1 MLACSFKAAA
11 AAYPR
16 SKWPRKVRAKR
27 DGAVLEPTVDSFDVT
42 VAPGEGVQAAV
53 DRCPP
58 GGCVLLLPG
67 VHAGPLVLGPREV
80 VNGEGPPVQVA
91 DKEVHVFGRGRATLR
106 AAAGDVLTS
115 AALVSTIDGLAVR
128 RDAGEGRNCCGVQVK
143 SGRLRLQDCKV
154 AGVRDSSVVVS
165 GGDPMFES
173 CKCVAGADVLCAALS

>member
-91 DKEVHVFGRGRATLR
+91 DKEVHVFGRGQATLW
-106 AAAGDVLTS
+106 AVGGY
-115 AALVSTIDGLAVR
+115 ALVSESAVATCDGLIIR
-128 RDAGEGRNCCGVQVK
+128 QSSGLSDCFGVWIK
-143 SGRLRLQDCKV
+143 GGRLRLQSCDVVSEKGSCIFV
-154 AGVRDSSVVVS
+154 EGNADPVVVS
-165 GGDPMFES
+165 
-173 CKCVAGADVLCAALS
+173 CK